1 MINNFSRCLLAA
13 IFITFSSYSH
23 AASKPNIIIIVA
35 DDLGYADL
43 GIHGCKDIHTPHIDS
58 IAKNG
63 VRCTSGYV
71 SGPYCSPTR
80 AGLLT
85 GRYQQRFGHE
95 FNPGPAGNNSPSFG
109 LSLDE
114 TTLPQLLKN
123 AGYKTGMVGK
133 WHLGSTEKFNPI
145 NRGFDEY
152 FGFLGGANSYTDGKT
167 IVSNIVRGT
176 KTVEEK
182 EYLTDAFAREA
193 VAYVDKQKKD
203 PFFLY
208 LAFNAVHTPLQAS
221 PKHDID
227 IDKIPNP
234 NRRTYASM
242 LFAMDDAIGK
252 LLLKLDKEN
261 LTENTL
267 IFFISDNGGPE
278 GVNFSDNGP
287 LKGVKATTWEGGIRV
302 PFFVQW
308 KAVLPKGKVY
318 DNPVIQLDILPTIL
332 AASGGEYSHKKKLD
346 GVNLLPYFKG
356 ENKEPPHDA
365 LYWRFGAQ
373 IAIRMGDWKLTK
385 APGEDIKFNRADM
398 ASAEGSHLYNLKEDI
413 GETKNLSVT
422 NSEKVK
428 ALKEAWNQ
436 WNKELVKPAWGQ
448 ENLKAKKKN
457 N

>member
-1 MINNFSRCLLAA
+1 MTNNFSRCLFTLLIVALAN
-13 IFITFSSYSH
+13 YSQ

-95 FNPGPAGNNSPSFG
+95 FNPGPAGNNSPAFG

-114 TTLPQLLKN
+114 TPLPQLLKN

-152 FGFLGGANSYTDGKT
+152 FGFLGGANSYNHGKT

-176 KTVEEK
+176 KPVDEK

-193 VAYVDKQKKD
+193 VAYVDKQKNA

-208 LAFNAVHTPLQAS
+208 LTFNAVHTPLQAS

-227 IDKIPNP
+227 IDRIPNP

-252 LLLKLDKEN
+252 LLAKLDKEN

-278 GVNFSDNGP
+278 SVNFSDNGH

-318 DNPVIQLDILPTIL
+318 DNPVIQLDILPTVL

-373 IAIRMGDWKLTK
+373 MAIRMGDWKLTK

-413 GETKNLSVT
+413 GEQKNLSAT
-422 NSEKVK
+422 NPEKVK
-428 ALKEAWNQ
+428 TLTQAWNQ
-436 WNKELVKPAWGQ
+436 WNKDLEKPAWGQ
-448 ENLKAKKKN
+448 QNLKAKKKTN
-457 N
+457 

>member
-1 MINNFSRCLLAA
+1 MTNNFSRCLFTLLIVALAN
-13 IFITFSSYSH
+13 YSN

-95 FNPGPAGNNSPSFG
+95 FNPGPAGNNSPAFG

-114 TTLPQLLKN
+114 TPLPQLLKN

-152 FGFLGGANSYTDGKT
+152 FGFLGGANSYNHGKT

-176 KTVEEK
+176 EPVDEK

-193 VAYVDKQKKD
+193 VAYVDKQKNA

-208 LAFNAVHTPLQAS
+208 LTFNAVHTPLQAS

-227 IDKIPNP
+227 IDRIPNP

-252 LLLKLDKEN
+252 LLAKLDKEN

-278 GVNFSDNGP
+278 SVNFSDNGH

-318 DNPVIQLDILPTIL
+318 DNPVIQLDILPTVL

-373 IAIRMGDWKLTK
+373 MAIRMGDWKLTK

-413 GETKNLSVT
+413 GEQKNLSAT
-422 NSEKVK
+422 NPEKVK
-428 ALKEAWNQ
+428 ALTQAWNQ
-436 WNKELVKPAWGQ
+436 WNKDLEKPAWGQ
-448 ENLKAKKKN
+448 QNLKAKKKTN
-457 N
+457 

>member
-1 MINNFSRCLLAA
+1 
-13 IFITFSSYSH
+13 
-23 AASKPNIIIIVA
+23 
-35 DDLGYADL
+35 
-43 GIHGCKDIHTPHIDS
+43 
-58 IAKNG
+58 
-63 VRCTSGYV
+63 
-71 SGPYCSPTR
+71 
-80 AGLLT
+80 
-85 GRYQQRFGHE
+85 
-95 FNPGPAGNNSPSFG
+95 
-109 LSLDE
+109 
-114 TTLPQLLKN
+114 
-123 AGYKTGMVGK
+123 
-133 WHLGSTEKFNPI
+133 
-145 NRGFDEY
+145 
-152 FGFLGGANSYTDGKT
+152 
-167 IVSNIVRGT
+167 
-176 KTVEEK
+176 
-182 EYLTDAFAREA
+182 
-193 VAYVDKQKKD
+193 VAYVDKQKNA

-208 LAFNAVHTPLQAS
+208 LTFNAVHTPLQAS

-227 IDKIPNP
+227 IDRIPNP

-252 LLLKLDKEN
+252 LLAKLDKEN

-278 GVNFSDNGP
+278 SVNFSDNGP

-318 DNPVIQLDILPTIL
+318 DNPVIQLDILPTVL

-373 IAIRMGDWKLTK
+373 MAIRMGDWKLTK

-413 GETKNLSVT
+413 GEQKNLSAT
-422 NSEKVK
+422 NPEKVK
-428 ALKEAWNQ
+428 ALTQAWNQ
-436 WNKELVKPAWGQ
+436 WNKDLEKPAWGQ
-448 ENLKAKKKN
+448 QNLKAKKKTN
-457 N
+457 

>member
-1 MINNFSRCLLAA
+1 MTNNFSRCLFTLLIVALAN
-13 IFITFSSYSH
+13 YSQ

-95 FNPGPAGNNSPSFG
+95 FNPGPAGNNSPAFG

-114 TTLPQLLKN
+114 TPLPQLLKN

-152 FGFLGGANSYTDGKT
+152 FGFLGGANSYNHGKT

-176 KTVEEK
+176 EPVDEK

-193 VAYVDKQKKD
+193 VAYVDKQKNA

-208 LAFNAVHTPLQAS
+208 LTFNAVHTPLQAS

-227 IDKIPNP
+227 IDRIPNP

-252 LLLKLDKEN
+252 LLAKLDKEN

-278 GVNFSDNGP
+278 SVNFSDNGH

-318 DNPVIQLDILPTIL
+318 DNPVIQLDILPTVL

-373 IAIRMGDWKLTK
+373 MAIRMGDWKLTK

-413 GETKNLSVT
+413 GEQKNLSAT
-422 NSEKVK
+422 NPEKVK
-428 ALKEAWNQ
+428 ALTQAWNQ
-436 WNKELVKPAWGQ
+436 WNKDLEKPAWGQ
-448 ENLKAKKKN
+448 QNLKAKKKTN
-457 N
+457 

>member
-287 LKGVKATTWEGGIRV
+287 LKGV
-302 PFFVQW
+302 
-308 KAVLPKGKVY
+308 
-318 DNPVIQLDILPTIL
+318 
-332 AASGGEYSHKKKLD
+332 
-346 GVNLLPYFKG
+346 
-356 ENKEPPHDA
+356 
-365 LYWRFGAQ
+365 
-373 IAIRMGDWKLTK
+373 
-385 APGEDIKFNRADM
+385 
-398 ASAEGSHLYNLKEDI
+398 
-413 GETKNLSVT
+413 
-422 NSEKVK
+422 
-428 ALKEAWNQ
+428 
-436 WNKELVKPAWGQ
+436 
-448 ENLKAKKKN
+448 
-457 N
+457 

>member
-1 MINNFSRCLLAA
+1 MIQNLSRCLLTLLFVALA
-13 IFITFSSYSH
+13 NFSH
-23 AASKPNIIIIVA
+23 AANKPNIIIILA

-63 VRCTSGYV
+63 IRCTNGYAT
-71 SGPYCSPTR
+71 SPTCSPSR

-95 FNPGPAGNNSPSFG
+95 FNPLVAENNSPLFG
-109 LSLDE
+109 AQE
-114 TTLPQLLKN
+114 ATLPQLLKN

-133 WHLGSTEKFNPI
+133 WHLGITEKFNPI
-145 NRGFDEY
+145 NQGFDEY
-152 FGFLGGANSYTDGKT
+152 FGFLGNANSYTDGKT
-167 IVSNIVRGT
+167 INSSIVRGT
-176 KTVEEK
+176 KPVDEK
-182 EYLTDAFAREA
+182 EYLTDAFGREA
-193 VAYVDKQKKD
+193 VAFVDKQKKD

-208 LAFNAVHTPLQAS
+208 LAFNAVHSPLQAS

-227 IDKIPNP
+227 IDRIPNH

-252 LLLKLDKEN
+252 LLAKLEKEN
-261 LTENTL
+261 LTEKTL
-267 IFFISDNGGPE
+267 IFFISDNGGAE
-278 GVNFSDNGP
+278 TVNFSDNGH
-287 LKGVKATTWEGGIRV
+287 LKGFASTTWEGGLRV

-308 KAVLPKGKVY
+308 KSVLQKGKVY
-318 DNPVIQLDILPTIL
+318 DNPVIQLDILPTVL

-373 IAIRMGDWKLTK
+373 MAIRIGDWKLTK

-413 GETKNLSVT
+413 GEQKNLSAT
-422 NSEKVK
+422 NPEKVK
-428 ALKEAWNQ
+428 ALTQAWNQ
-436 WNKELVKPAWGQ
+436 WNKDLEKPAWGKQ
-448 ENLKAKKKN
+448 NLKAKKKTN
-457 N
+457 

>member
-1 MINNFSRCLLAA
+1 MTNNFSRCLFTLLIVALAN
-13 IFITFSSYSH
+13 YSQ

-95 FNPGPAGNNSPSFG
+95 FNPGPAGNNSPAFG

-114 TTLPQLLKN
+114 TPLPQLLKN

-152 FGFLGGANSYTDGKT
+152 FGFLGGANSYNHGKT

-176 KTVEEK
+176 KPVDEK

-193 VAYVDKQKKD
+193 VAYVDKQKNA

-208 LAFNAVHTPLQAS
+208 LTFNAVHTPLQAS

-227 IDKIPNP
+227 IDRIPNP

-252 LLLKLDKEN
+252 LLAKLDKEN

-278 GVNFSDNGP
+278 SVNFSDNGH

-318 DNPVIQLDILPTIL
+318 DNPVIQLDILPTVL

-373 IAIRMGDWKLTK
+373 MAIRMGDWKLTK
-385 APGEDIKFNRADM
+385 APGEDIKFNRADL

-413 GETKNLSVT
+413 GEQKNLSAT
-422 NSEKVK
+422 NPEKVK
-428 ALKEAWNQ
+428 TLTQAWNQ
-436 WNKELVKPAWGQ
+436 WNKDLEKPAWGQ
-448 ENLKAKKKN
+448 QNLKAKKKTN
-457 N
+457 

>member
-1 MINNFSRCLLAA
+1 MIQNLSRCLLTLLFVALA
-13 IFITFSSYSH
+13 NFSH

-95 FNPGPAGNNSPSFG
+95 FNPGPAGNNSPAFG

-114 TTLPQLLKN
+114 TPLPQLLKN

-152 FGFLGGANSYTDGKT
+152 FGFLGGANSYNHGKT

-176 KTVEEK
+176 KPVDEK

-193 VAYVDKQKKD
+193 VAYVDKQKNA

-208 LAFNAVHTPLQAS
+208 LTFNAVHTPLQAS

-227 IDKIPNP
+227 IDRIPNP

-252 LLLKLDKEN
+252 LLAKLDKEN

-278 GVNFSDNGP
+278 SVNFSDNGH

-318 DNPVIQLDILPTIL
+318 DNPVIQLDILPTVL
-332 AASGGEYSHKKKLD
+332 AASGGEYSHKKKTRWSQPAT
-346 GVNLLPYFKG
+346 LLQG
-356 ENKEPPHDA
+356 
-365 LYWRFGAQ
+365 
-373 IAIRMGDWKLTK
+373 
-385 APGEDIKFNRADM
+385 
-398 ASAEGSHLYNLKEDI
+398 
-413 GETKNLSVT
+413 
-422 NSEKVK
+422 
-428 ALKEAWNQ
+428 
-436 WNKELVKPAWGQ
+436 
-448 ENLKAKKKN
+448 
-457 N
+457 

>member
-1 MINNFSRCLLAA
+1 MKNLFSKYLSVLLLIVSGNFAFAA
-13 IFITFSSYSH
+13 D
-23 AASKPNIIIIVA
+23 KPNIIIIVA

-43 GIHGCKDIHTPHIDS
+43 GVQGCKDFHTPHIDS

-63 VRCTSGYV
+63 IRCTSGYV

-95 FNPGPAGNNSPSFG
+95 FNPGPAGNNSPAFG

-114 TTLPQLLKN
+114 TPLPQLLKS

-133 WHLGSTEKFNPI
+133 WHLGSTVKFNPI

-152 FGFLGGANSYTDGKT
+152 FGFLGGANSYISGE
-167 IVSNIVRGT
+167 NIVRGT
-176 KTVEEK
+176 KPVQEH

-193 VAYVDKQKKD
+193 VAYVDKNKKD

-208 LAFNAVHTPLQAS
+208 LTFNAVHTPLHES
-221 PKHDID
+221 PKHQLE
-227 IDKIPNP
+227 IDKIPNK
-234 NRRTYASM
+234 NRRIYASM

-252 LLLKLDKEN
+252 LLAKLEKEN
-261 LTENTL
+261 IAENTL

-287 LKGVKATTWEGGIRV
+287 LRGVKATTWEGGVRV

-308 KAVLPKGKVY
+308 KSVLPKGKTF
-318 DNPVIQLDILPTIL
+318 DNPVIQLDILPTVL
-332 AASGGEYSHKKKLD
+332 AATGGEYSHKKKLD
-346 GVNLLPYFKG
+346 GVNLLPYLKG

-365 LYWRFGAQ
+365 LFWRFGAQ
-373 IAIRMGDWKLTK
+373 MAIRMGDWKLTK
-385 APGEDIKFNRADM
+385 APGDDIKFNRSDLP
-398 ASAEGSHLYNLKEDI
+398 SAEGSHLFNLKDDI
-413 GETKNLSVT
+413 GESKNIASA
-422 NSEKVK
+422 NPEKVK
-428 ALKEAWNQ
+428 ALTEAWNQ
-436 WNKELVKPAWGQ
+436 WNKELVKPSWGQ
-448 ENLKAKKKN
+448 QNQKAKKKTN
-457 N
+457 

>member
-1 MINNFSRCLLAA
+1 MINNFSRYLLALLFVA
-13 IFITFSSYSH
+13 LDSYSP
-23 AASKPNIIIIVA
+23 AATKPNIILIVA

-95 FNPGPAGNNSPSFG
+95 FNPGTLGNSPTFG
-109 LSLDE
+109 LSPDE

-133 WHLGSTEKFNPI
+133 WHLGGNEKFNPV
-145 NRGFDEY
+145 NRGFEEY
-152 FGFLGGANSYTDGKT
+152 FGFLGGANSYNDGKT

-176 KTVEEK
+176 KPVEEQ

-208 LAFNAVHTPLQAS
+208 LTFNAVHTPLQAS

-242 LFAMDDAIGK
+242 LLAMDDAIGK

-278 GVNFSDNGP
+278 GANFSDNGP
-287 LKGVKATTWEGGIRV
+287 LKGVKATTWEGGVRV

-308 KAVLPKGKVY
+308 KAVLPKGKTY

-332 AASGGEYSHKKKLD
+332 AASGGDYSHKKKLD

-373 IAIRMGDWKLTK
+373 MAIRMGDWKLTK
-385 APGEDIKFNRADM
+385 ALGEDIKFNRADL
-398 ASAEGSHLYNLKEDI
+398 ASADGSHLYNLKEDI
-413 GETKNLSVT
+413 GETKNLSDS
-422 NSEKVK
+422 NPEKVK

-436 WNKELVKPAWGQ
+436 WNKELVKPTWPQDNA
-448 ENLKAKKKN
+448 KAKKKTN
-457 N
+457 

>member
-1 MINNFSRCLLAA
+1 MTNNFSRCLFTLLIVALAN
-13 IFITFSSYSH
+13 YSN

-95 FNPGPAGNNSPSFG
+95 FNPGPAGNNSPAFG

-114 TTLPQLLKN
+114 TPLPQLLKN

-152 FGFLGGANSYTDGKT
+152 FGFLGGANSYNHGKT

-176 KTVEEK
+176 KPVDEK

-193 VAYVDKQKKD
+193 VAYVDKQKNA

-208 LAFNAVHTPLQAS
+208 LTFNAVHTPLQAS

-227 IDKIPNP
+227 IDRIPNP

-252 LLLKLDKEN
+252 LLAKLDKEN

-278 GVNFSDNGP
+278 SVNFSDNGH

-318 DNPVIQLDILPTIL
+318 DNPVIQLDILPTVL

-373 IAIRMGDWKLTK
+373 MAIRMGDWKLTK

-413 GETKNLSVT
+413 GEQKNLSAT
-422 NSEKVK
+422 NPEKVK
-428 ALKEAWNQ
+428 TLTQAWNQ
-436 WNKELVKPAWGQ
+436 WNKDLEKPAWGQ
-448 ENLKAKKKN
+448 QNLKAKKKTN
-457 N
+457 

>member
-1 MINNFSRCLLAA
+1 MINYVSRFLLSAFFVISSNYATAA
-13 IFITFSSYSH
+13 G
-23 AASKPNIIIIVA
+23 KPNIIIIVA

-43 GIHGCKDIHTPHIDS
+43 SIQGCKDFHTPHIDS

-95 FNPGPAGNNSPSFG
+95 FNPGPAGNKSPTFG

-114 TTLPQLLKN
+114 TPLPQLLKN

-133 WHLGSTEKFNPI
+133 WHLGHNENFHPTK
-145 NRGFDEY
+145 RGFDEY
-152 FGFLGGANSYTDGKT
+152 FGFLGGANSYTSGQ
-167 IVSNIVRGT
+167 NIFRGT
-176 KTVEEK
+176 MPVQEK
-182 EYLTDAFAREA
+182 EYLTEAFAREA
-193 VAYVDKQKKD
+193 VAFVDKQKKD

-208 LAFNAVHTPLQAS
+208 LAFNAVHTPLEES
-221 PKHDID
+221 PKHLFE
-227 IDKIPNP
+227 IDKIPNK

-242 LFAMDDAIGK
+242 VFAMDDAVGK
-252 LLLKLDKEN
+252 LLAKLEKEN
-261 LTENTL
+261 LAENTL

-278 GVNFSDNGP
+278 GANFSDNGP
-287 LKGVKATTWEGGIRV
+287 LNGVKATTWEGGIRV

-308 KAVLPKGKVY
+308 KASLPKGKTF

-332 AASGGEYSHKKKLD
+332 AATGGEFSHKKKLD
-346 GVNLLPYFKG
+346 GVNLLPYLKG
-356 ENKEPPHDA
+356 ENKEPPHHA

-373 IAIRMGDWKLTK
+373 MAVRMGDWKLTK
-385 APGEDIKFNRADM
+385 APGQDIKFNRSDL

-413 GETKNLSVT
+413 GEQKNLYAA
-422 NSEKVK
+422 NPEKAK
-428 ALKEAWNQ
+428 ALTEAWNQ
-436 WNKELVKPAWGQ
+436 WNKEMVKPTWPQ
-448 ENLKAKKKN
+448 ENLKAKKKTN
-457 N
+457 